1 MVGFILEVS
10 QIICFILLVAVKNAV
25 AKYVFVCI
33 ATAATS
39 SFFPIIW
46 PGEKS
51 SEPHRLQS
59 SIWEINEC

>member
-1 MVGFILEVS
+1 MGLILEVS
-10 QIICFILLVAVKNAV
+10 QIICFILLVTVENVV

-46 PGEKS
+46 PGEKF
-51 SEPHRLQS
+51 SEVHQPKT
-59 SIWEINEC
+59 